1 MQPQPGDAILVP
13 AKDLAAAKSRL
24 GAHLGAADR
33 RALVVAMLADVLGA
47 TAAWADRY
55 VITGDAVLAET
66 AAGLG
71 CLPLQ
76 DPGGGLNAALR
87 AGTRWAAGN
96 GAGRLLVLPSDVP
109 LVTGEDVAELFDADT
124 DVVVA
129 ASADG
134 GTTALLRTP
143 PAVIEPAFGPGSA
156 GLHTAAARRAGR
168 SVMLVTPPSL
178 RLDVDRAADLERLAA
193 AGGNRR
199 SVAVA
204 RRLLRSR
211 AG

>member
-1 MQPQPGDAILVP
+1 MRPQPGDAILVP

-24 GAHLGAADR
+24 GARLDAADR
-33 RALVVAMLADVLGA
+33 RGLVVAMLADVLRA
-47 TAAWADRY
+47 TAVWTDRY

-76 DPGGGLNAALR
+76 DPGAGLNAALR

-96 GAGRLLVLPSDVP
+96 GAARLLVLPSDVP
-109 LVTGEDVAELFDADT
+109 LVSGEDLAGLFDAET

-143 PAVIEPAFGPGSA
+143 PDVIEPAFGPGSA
-156 GLHTAAARRAGR
+156 GLHTAAARRAGH
-168 SVMLVTPPSL
+168 SVLLVTPPSL
-178 RLDVDRAADLERLAA
+178 RLDVDRPADLERLAA
-193 AGGNRR
+193 AGGDRE

-204 RRLLRSR
+204 RRLIGSR
-211 AG
+211 TG